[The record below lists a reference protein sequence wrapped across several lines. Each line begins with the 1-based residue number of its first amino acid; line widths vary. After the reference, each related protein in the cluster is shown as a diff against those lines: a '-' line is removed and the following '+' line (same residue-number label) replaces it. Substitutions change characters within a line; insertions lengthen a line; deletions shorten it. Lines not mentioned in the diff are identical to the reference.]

1 LKDFRGLKVWEKAHQ
16 LTLSIYRVTNEFPNE
31 EKYGLASQLR
41 RSAVSI
47 PTNLA
52 EGCGRGSDQEL
63 NRFVQVAMGSA
74 SEVEYLLLVCHEL
87 GYLDSTVH
95 QQLEERTTEVKRMLV
110 SLVRKLNVK
119 DDRGAKRRA
128 ACPIMP
134 STRCAACFAS
144 TWNYNRRMPNCIT

>member
-1 LKDFRGLKVWEKAHQ
+1 LKYFRGLKVWEKTHQ

-31 EKYGLASQLR
+31 EKYGLTSQLR

-52 EGCGRGSDQEL
+52 EGCGRGSDREL
-63 NRFVQVAMGSA
+63 SRFVQVAMGSA

-95 QQLEERTTEVKRMLV
+95 QQLEERTTEVKRMLA
-110 SLVRKLNVK
+110 SLIRKLNVK

-128 ACPIMP
+128 LPAD
-134 STRCAACFAS
+134 R
-144 TWNYNRRMPNCIT
+144 